1 MSTNPDL
8 SDLQAALDA
17 SPFASEFD
25 DFDRAEA
32 IYWFANDYHSGQ
44 ASNLYSVL
52 STSEFSPGPIAS
64 GPSESAA
71 MLYDEL
77 VAAFF
82 PDDLADGLEESAS

>member
-1 MSTNPDL
+1 MSDPDL
-8 SDLQAALDA
+8 SDLQAVLARA
-17 SPFASEFD
+17 FGVEFD

-32 IYWFANDYHSGQ
+32 IYWFANDYHGGQ

-52 STSEFSPGPIAS
+52 STSEFSPGPITF

-71 MLYDEL
+71 ILYDEL

-82 PDDLADGLEESAS
+82 PDDLADGLEESAP